1 MNKKKIL
8 LGALSILLAGAGAV
22 VGMVSQKADIDE
34 AVEKRLGQGKEDDDD
49 EE

>member
-1 MNKKKIL
+1 MNKKKLL

-34 AVEKRLGQGKEDDDD
+34 AVEKRLSQNNEEDEDDD
-49 EE
+49 